1 MIPILYT
8 EQITNFKNF
17 SGGGGGL
24 EIFQTTCI
32 NKTSYLFGVLIGNP
46 IFMEVNVVYFLIII
60 NIFSPLK

>member
-8 EQITNFKNF
+8 EQITYFKNF
-17 SGGGGGL
+17 RGGGL

-46 IFMEVNVVYFLIII
+46 IFMEVNEVYFLIII
-60 NIFSPLK
+60 NIFSLLK